1 MAVDLKKLAQLLQYA
16 LDKETPESLRIWMG
30 RRKMFRL
37 KYTLN
42 ETGRKLKLKRTCRQ

>member
-1 MAVDLKKLAQLLQYA
+1 MAVDLKKLAQLVQDA
-16 LDKETPESLRIWMG
+16 LNGETPESWRIWMG
-30 RRKMFRL
+30 RQKMFRL